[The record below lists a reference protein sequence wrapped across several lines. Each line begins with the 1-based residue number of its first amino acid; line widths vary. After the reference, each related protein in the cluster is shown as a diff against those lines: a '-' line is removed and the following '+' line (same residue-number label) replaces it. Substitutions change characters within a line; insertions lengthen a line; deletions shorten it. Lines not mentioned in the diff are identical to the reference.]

1 VKILRAALEE
11 DLDDRSRSADDING
25 GFAKKGAKE
34 SKRTT
39 NQQPS
44 ARHTMCDTKMAAAS

>member
-1 VKILRAALEE
+1 MKILRAALEE